1 VAGQDPLLAG
11 RYRIVRRLGIGGM
24 GRVDLAHDERLGR
37 EVAVKRL
44 HLEGGREDAVRR
56 LRREARIGAGLSHPA
71 LVTVFDV
78 LSEEEDVVVVME
90 YVEGETL
97 AAALR
102 RGPLGPAR
110 TLAVLAPVADALD
123 RVHAAGAVH
132 RDVKPANI
140 LLGARGVA
148 KLADLG
154 IASAADG
161 TQITRSGSV
170 LGTPAYVAPEQLDA
184 VPVGPRAD
192 VYALAAVAFEALS
205 GRRAR
210 AGDTPLELVRRAVDD
225 PPPDLAAL
233 GAGSTAV
240 AAVLKRGLCRDP
252 AGRPASAG
260 ALVDELRGALAL
272 PERAVPTPAP
282 TPEPPTTEE
291 IAASPPVAEQLR
303 PLPLPPPPPTA
314 RPRRPRTPLLAAAGV
329 LVAAGAIVAVVLGTS
344 ADRGPETTSRAAG
357 PSTTRSTSTS
367 TSAPAHPPA
376 APGPTQTV
384 RAFYTRA
391 ARKDFAGSWRLA
403 GPRMRAAFGR
413 SEASYARD
421 RNIASLQRITFR
433 RLEETARAADSATVA
448 ISTRAEHTDHVDL
461 CTGTVTTLR
470 QADGSWRVD
479 PMTLTCRRG

>member
-367 TSAPAHPPA
+367 AGRPPPRRPGPHPDRPRVLHPRGPQGLRRLLAPRRSADARGLRAVGGALRPRPQHRLPA
-376 APGPTQTV
+376 AHHVPATGGDGPC
-384 RAFYTRA
+384 
-391 ARKDFAGSWRLA
+391 
-403 GPRMRAAFGR
+403 GR
-413 SEASYARD
+413 
-421 RNIASLQRITFR
+421 
-433 RLEETARAADSATVA
+433 
-448 ISTRAEHTDHVDL
+448 
-461 CTGTVTTLR
+461 
-470 QADGSWRVD
+470 
-479 PMTLTCRRG
+479 

>member
-1 VAGQDPLLAG
+1 MAGQDPLLAG

-367 TSAPAHPPA
+367 APAHPPA

-413 SEASYARD
+413 SEARYARD

>member
-102 RGPLGPAR
+102 RGPLGPER

-367 TSAPAHPPA
+367 APAHPPA

>member
-1 VAGQDPLLAG
+1 MAGEDPLLAG

-78 LSEEEDVVVVME
+78 LSEEEDLVVVME

-102 RGPLGPAR
+102 RGPLGPER
-110 TLAVLAPVADALD
+110 TLAVLAPVAAALD

-210 AGDTPLELVRRAVDD
+210 TGDTPLELVRRAVDD

-272 PERAVPTPAP
+272 PERLVPTPAP

-303 PLPLPPPPPTA
+303 PLPLPPPPPTP
-314 RPRRPRTPLLAAAGV
+314 RPRRRTPLLGAAAL
-329 LVAAGAIVAVVLGTS
+329 LVAAGAVLAVVLG
-344 ADRGPETTSRAAG
+344 AGLDGGAKTTPRAAG
-357 PSTTRSTSTS
+357 PSTTRSTSS
-367 TSAPAHPPA
+367 SPPPA
-376 APGPTQTV
+376 AALGPAQTV

-391 ARKDFAGSWRLA
+391 ARNDFAGAWRLA
-403 GPRMRAAFGR
+403 APGLRADFGN
-413 SEASYARD
+413 SEASFARQLD
-421 RNIASLQRITFR
+421 SLQRITFR
-433 RLEETARAADSATVA
+433 RLEETANGADTARVA
-448 ISTRAEHTDHVDL
+448 ISTRAEHTDRVDL
-461 CTGTVTTLR
+461 CTGTVTTFR
-470 QADGSWRVD
+470 QVDGSWRMD
-479 PMTLTCRRG
+479 LAGLTCRSG

>member
-1 VAGQDPLLAG
+1 MARQDPLLAG

-102 RGPLGPAR
+102 RGPLGPER

-272 PERAVPTPAP
+272 PERAVPAP
-282 TPEPPTTEE
+282 GRVGPVSEPPTTEE
-291 IAASPPVAEQLR
+291 IASRPPVAEQLR
-303 PLPLPPPPPTA
+303 PLPLPPPPPTP
-314 RPRRPRTPLLAAAGV
+314 RPRRRTPLLGAAAL
-329 LVAAGAIVAVVLGTS
+329 LVAAGAVLAVVLG
-344 ADRGPETTSRAAG
+344 AGLDGGAKTTPRAAG
-357 PSTTRSTSTS
+357 PSTTRSTSNS
-367 TSAPAHPPA
+367 PPPA
-376 APGPTQTV
+376 AALGPAQTV

-391 ARKDFAGSWRLA
+391 ARNDFAGSWRLA
-403 GPRMRAAFGR
+403 GPRMRAAFGQ
-413 SEASYARD
+413 SEASYARQLD
-421 RNIASLQRITFR
+421 SLQHITFR
-433 RLEETARAADSATVA
+433 RLEETARATDRATVA
-448 ISTRAEHTDHVDL
+448 ISTRAEHTDRVDL
-461 CTGTVTTLR
+461 CSGTLTTLR

-479 PMTLTCRRG
+479 PAGVTCRRG

>member
-1 VAGQDPLLAG
+1 MAGKDPLLAG

-367 TSAPAHPPA
+367 APAHPPA

-413 SEASYARD
+413 SEARYARD

>member
-102 RGPLGPAR
+102 RGPLGPER

-170 LGTPAYVAPEQLDA
+170 LGTPAYVAPEQLD
-184 VPVGPRAD
+184 
-192 VYALAAVAFEALS
+192 AVAFEALS

-367 TSAPAHPPA
+367 A
-376 APGPTQTV
+376 APPPPPPPRPPPPR
-384 RAFYTRA
+384 RA
-391 ARKDFAGSWRLA
+391 
-403 GPRMRAAFGR
+403 
-413 SEASYARD
+413 
-421 RNIASLQRITFR
+421 
-433 RLEETARAADSATVA
+433 V
-448 ISTRAEHTDHVDL
+448 
-461 CTGTVTTLR
+461 
-470 QADGSWRVD
+470 
-479 PMTLTCRRG
+479 

>member
-1 VAGQDPLLAG
+1 MAGQDPLLAG

-102 RGPLGPAR
+102 RGPLGPER

-367 TSAPAHPPA
+367 APAHPPA

>member
-367 TSAPAHPPA
+367 APAHPPA

-413 SEASYARD
+413 SEARYARD

>member
-1 VAGQDPLLAG
+1 MAGKDPLLAG

-102 RGPLGPAR
+102 RGPLGPER

-272 PERAVPTPAP
+272 PERLVPTPAP

-314 RPRRPRTPLLAAAGV
+314 GPRRPRTPLLAAAGV

-357 PSTTRSTSTS
+357 PSTTRSTS

-413 SEASYARD
+413 SEASYAHD